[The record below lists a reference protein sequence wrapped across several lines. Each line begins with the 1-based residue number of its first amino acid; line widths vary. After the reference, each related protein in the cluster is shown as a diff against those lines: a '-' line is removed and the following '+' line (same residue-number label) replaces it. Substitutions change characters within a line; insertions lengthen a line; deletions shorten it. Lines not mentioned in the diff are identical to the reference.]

1 MSQTKAQLISDLVQ
15 ALNFTGTASA
25 PANGLFLSAANTLQL
40 STASTPRLTINSD
53 GHVDVV
59 GNLDVG
65 AGIDVTGNITA
76 TGTITS
82 NDITIQDQQPRL
94 NFVDN
99 AGSPNDP
106 DYLFQVDGGQFVLHD
121 NTNGV
126 NKLVVNSDGH
136 IDFIPNVDFSAGI
149 DVTGNITTTGSIT
162 ATAGTITSQDI
173 TIQDQ
178 QPRLN
183 FVDNAGSPNDPDY
196 LFQVDG
202 GQFVLH
208 DNTNGA
214 NKLTVES
221 NGTVTIPPNCDF
233 GAGIDVTGNITTT
246 GNITASGGQLTLE
259 DTNEQQI
266 HRFWSNISDS
276 DIYALLSGSTFGTI
290 VEGAN
295 NGHHVIALRDND
307 ANDSVAIIS
316 GGGDFKTGSPADTY
330 DKLVARFRANGNT
343 VLGGDLQ
350 LSGNITIENT
360 LPEVFLKDSDNN
372 DDFAIKNAHG
382 VFTVRDATNGVDRLT
397 IASDGKGTFTTAL
410 DVTGDLTVESTL
422 PQISLKDTNNDD
434 DFTIKNNNGV
444 FTVRDATNGVDR
456 LTIDSNGATV
466 FNDSGANADF
476 RIEGDSDANL
486 FVVDASADA
495 IGIGA
500 APATT
505 GMKME
510 ISRSTA
516 DAFVN
521 ASDCVLRLLNTNTS
535 ADTNQ
540 TSLEFTT
547 FTTGVGA
554 DSAIVSQA
562 EDASGNSRLEF
573 WTDTANGMTEKMV
586 ITSAGKIGVGVDPAQ
601 KVHIAAGSG
610 QDSYFRTDTVVNGGL
625 LLRVDDVQ
633 RGVFANDSAFNGTKT
648 DIGIGAKGSLVFRT
662 GTSTYEERMRIN
674 SGGTVNIG
682 DSSSQSTHL
691 LYLQSTGDAGIHIR
705 ADRDN
710 SGEND
715 NPYVSMSQDGST
727 AQLLKLGLV
736 GEAGQEFA
744 QSIANASFL
753 HANAANAQ
761 PLQLAHM
768 DNLAVTFSNTEQS
781 HFHSFSGVA
790 TGGVKIANRGNDT
803 GAALLLQGHNNT
815 GTPGQPTN
823 TQLTHLGSNLTF
835 EITHNGSRAIHVG
848 STRRIRLPGVPGVSG
863 SGLVNVSIESDGN
876 LCTQS
881 SLRAHKINITSI
893 SDTSWLYNLNPV
905 TFNWRTKTEVD
916 GENVW
921 GDTADNNGTQYGLIA
936 EEVETVKKD
945 FCYYNNNDEL
955 SGVHYDRMIAPL
967 IKALQ
972 EQKAEI
978 DTLKTRVAALE
989 AA

>member
-1 MSQTKAQLISDLVQ
+1 MIQ
-15 ALNFTGTASA
+15 
-25 PANGLFLSAANTLQL
+25 
-40 STASTPRLTINSD
+40 IN
-53 GHVDVV
+53 
-59 GNLDVG
+59 
-65 AGIDVTGNITA
+65 
-76 TGTITS
+76 
-82 NDITIQDQQPRL
+82 
-94 NFVDN
+94 
-99 AGSPNDP
+99 
-106 DYLFQVDGGQFVLHD
+106 D
-121 NTNGV
+121 NTNGITRLAI
-126 NKLVVNSDGH
+126 NTDGH
-136 IDFIPNVDFSAGI
+136 LDIAGNV
-149 DVTGNITTTGSIT
+149 
-162 ATAGTITSQDI
+162 
-173 TIQDQ
+173 
-178 QPRLN
+178 
-183 FVDNAGSPNDPDY
+183 
-196 LFQVDG
+196 
-202 GQFVLH
+202 
-208 DNTNGA
+208 
-214 NKLTVES
+214 
-221 NGTVTIPPNCDF
+221 DF

-307 ANDSVAIIS
+307 TNDSVAIIS
-316 GGGDFKTGSPADTY
+316 GGGDFKTGSPAETY

-343 VLGGDLQ
+343 VIGG
-350 LSGNITIENT
+350 T
-360 LPEVFLKDSDNN
+360 
-372 DDFAIKNAHG
+372 
-382 VFTVRDATNGVDRLT
+382 
-397 IASDGKGTFTTAL
+397 L
-410 DVTGDLTVESTL
+410 DVAGGLDVE
-422 PQISLKDTNNDD
+422 
-434 DFTIKNNNGV
+434 
-444 FTVRDATNGVDR
+444 
-456 LTIDSNGATV
+456 GATV
-466 FNDSGANADF
+466 FNESGANVDF
-476 RIEGDSDANL
+476 RIEGDTDTNL
-486 FVVDASADA
+486 FIVDASADA
-495 IGIGA
+495 IGIGGT
-500 APATT
+500 PNTT

-510 ISRSTA
+510 IRRSTT
-516 DAFVN
+516 DAFVD

-540 TSLEFTT
+540 TSLQFTT
-547 FTTGVGA
+547 SSTGSGA

-562 EDASGNSRLEF
+562 EDSSGNSRLEF

-586 ITSAGKIGVGVDPAQ
+586 ITSAGKIGVGVDPAH
-601 KVHIAAGSG
+601 KMHIAAASG
-610 QDSYFRTDTVVNGGL
+610 DSYFRTDTTVNGGL
-625 LLRVDDVQ
+625 LLRVDGVQ
-633 RGVFANDSAFNGTKT
+633 RGVFANDSAFSGNKT
-648 DIGIGAKGSLVFRT
+648 DIGVAAKGSLVFRT
-662 GTSTYEERMRIN
+662 GTSSYEERMRIN

-744 QSIANASFL
+744 QSIANAAFL

-768 DNLAVTFSNTEQS
+768 DNLAVTISNTEQS
-781 HFHSFSGVA
+781 HFHSFSGNS

-803 GAALLLQGHNNT
+803 AAALLLQGHNNT
-815 GTPGQPTN
+815 GTPGAATN

-848 STRRIRLPGVPGVSG
+848 STRRIRLPGVPGVAG

-876 LCTQS
+876 LCTTT
-881 SLRAHKINITSI
+881 SLREYKTNITSI

-905 TFNWRTKTEVD
+905 TFNWKKKTEVD

-921 GDTADNNGTQYGLIA
+921 EDTPDGNGTQYGLIA
-936 EEVETVKKD
+936 EEVEEVKKE
-945 FCYYNNNDEL
+945 FCYYDNDNKL
-955 SGVHYDRMIAPL
+955 SGVHYERLIAPL

-978 DTLKTRVAALE
+978 DTLKTKVAALE